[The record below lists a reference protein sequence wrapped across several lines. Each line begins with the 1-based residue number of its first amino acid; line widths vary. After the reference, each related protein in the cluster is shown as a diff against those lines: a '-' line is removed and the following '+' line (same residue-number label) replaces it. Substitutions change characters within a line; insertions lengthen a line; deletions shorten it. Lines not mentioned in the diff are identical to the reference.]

1 LTTGAGFDPT
11 LTSTNEQRRRHPM
24 ITFTESAAAKLA
36 DLLKTQAKP
45 EEGLR
50 VRVVGGGCS
59 GLSYQLE
66 FDQPQPA
73 DQVFEAHGAK
83 VLVDPKS
90 YLYLAG
96 TELDYIDGLQGAGF
110 SLKNPNAKGGCGCGS
125 SFTA

>member
-1 LTTGAGFDPT
+1 MIT
-11 LTSTNEQRRRHPM
+11 LTE
-24 ITFTESAAAKLA
+24 AAATKLA

-59 GLSYQLE
+59 GLSYELG

-73 DQVFEAHGAK
+73 DQVFEAQGVK
-83 VLVDPKS
+83 VLVDAKS

-96 TELDYIDGLQGAGF
+96 TEIDYNDGLQGAGF

>member
-1 LTTGAGFDPT
+1 
-11 LTSTNEQRRRHPM
+11 M
-24 ITFTESAAAKLA
+24 ITLTESAATKLA
-36 DLLKTQAKP
+36 DLLKAQAKP

-59 GLSYQLE
+59 GLSYQFE
-66 FDQPQPA
+66 FDQPQAA
-73 DQVFEAHGAK
+73 DQVFEGAHGAK
-83 VLVDPKS
+83 VFVDPKS

-96 TELDYIDGLQGAGF
+96 TEIDYIDGLQGAGF

>member
-1 LTTGAGFDPT
+1 
-11 LTSTNEQRRRHPM
+11 M
-24 ITFTESAAAKLA
+24 ITITESAATKLA

-45 EEGLR
+45 DEGLR

-59 GLSYQLE
+59 GLSYELE
-66 FDQPQPA
+66 FDQPQTS
-73 DQVFEAHGAK
+73 DQVFEGTHGVK

-90 YLYLAG
+90 YLYLVG
-96 TELDYIDGLQGAGF
+96 TEIDYVDGLHGAGF

>member
-1 LTTGAGFDPT
+1 
-11 LTSTNEQRRRHPM
+11 M

-36 DLLKTQAKP
+36 DLLKSQAKP

-66 FDQPQPA
+66 FDQPQPT
-73 DQVFEAHGAK
+73 DQVFETHGAK

>member
-1 LTTGAGFDPT
+1 MIT
-11 LTSTNEQRRRHPM
+11 LTA
-24 ITFTESAAAKLA
+24 SAATKLA
-36 DLLKTQAKP
+36 DLLKAQAKP

-59 GLSYQLE
+59 GLSYQME

-73 DQVFEAHGAK
+73 DQVFEGSHGAR

-96 TELDYIDGLQGAGF
+96 TEIDYTDGLQGAGF

>member
-1 LTTGAGFDPT
+1 MIT
-11 LTSTNEQRRRHPM
+11 LTD
-24 ITFTESAAAKLA
+24 SAAAKLA

-45 EEGLR
+45 EDGLR

-59 GLSYQLE
+59 GLSYQME
-66 FDQPQPA
+66 FDQPQPT
-73 DQVFEAHGAK
+73 DQVFEGAHGAK

>member
-1 LTTGAGFDPT
+1 
-11 LTSTNEQRRRHPM
+11 M
-24 ITFTESAAAKLA
+24 ITLTESAATKLA

-59 GLSYQLE
+59 GLSYELA
-66 FDQPQPA
+66 FDAPEPT
-73 DQVFEAHGAK
+73 DQVFEGAHGAK

-96 TELDYIDGLQGAGF
+96 TEIDYIDGLQGAGF
-110 SLKNPNAKGGCGCGS
+110 SLRNPNAKGGCGCGS

>member
-1 LTTGAGFDPT
+1 MIT
-11 LTSTNEQRRRHPM
+11 LTA
-24 ITFTESAAAKLA
+24 SAATKLA
-36 DLLKTQAKP
+36 DLLKAQAKP

-59 GLSYQLE
+59 GLSYQME

-73 DQVFEAHGAK
+73 DQVFEGAHGAR

-96 TELDYIDGLQGAGF
+96 TEIDYTDGLQGAGF